1 MGSNYTDQIL
11 NKDCVEGINDLISS
25 GVSVDLVVADPPYVI
40 SRQSNFHTMKDR
52 KNARTGTSF
61 GEWDEEFDNTSW
73 IEKSFNVLK
82 DGGSLIV
89 FNDFKKVS
97 DIIAIANKA
106 GFEFKDVIV
115 WEKTNPMPRNRDR
128 RYVPSLELMIWFVKK
143 QKAKW
148 VFNRLDSSYQS
159 PVMRFASESGGAFK
173 RYHPTQK
180 PVKLIEEIIKI
191 HSNEGDLVLDPFMGS
206 GTTAIS
212 AINTGRHY
220 IGFELDEKYYDI
232 LTDRI
237 AEYMGKPIKKLE
249 TKVTTE
255 ELQDIIVADVKPRQP
270 VLQFA
275 EA

>member
-1 MGSNYTDQIL
+1 
-11 NKDCVEGINDLISS
+11 
-25 GVSVDLVVADPPYVI
+25 
-40 SRQSNFHTMKDR
+40 
-52 KNARTGTSF
+52 
-61 GEWDEEFDNTSW
+61 
-73 IEKSFNVLK
+73 
-82 DGGSLIV
+82 
-89 FNDFKKVS
+89 
-97 DIIAIANKA
+97 
-106 GFEFKDVIV
+106 
-115 WEKTNPMPRNRDR
+115 
-128 RYVPSLELMIWFVKK
+128 
-143 QKAKW
+143 
-148 VFNRLDSSYQS
+148 
-159 PVMRFASESGGAFK
+159 MRFASESGGAFK